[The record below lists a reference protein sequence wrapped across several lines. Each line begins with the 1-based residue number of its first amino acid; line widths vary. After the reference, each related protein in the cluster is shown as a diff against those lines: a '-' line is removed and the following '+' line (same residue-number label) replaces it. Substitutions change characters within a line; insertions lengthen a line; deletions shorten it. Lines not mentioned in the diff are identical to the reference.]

1 MSRTIINQN
10 VAYVVGAWFA
20 LSLGLPILTEG
31 FPLGPHRQQGPLLL
45 YFAFQN
51 NAGFNEV
58 TRFQVSPGFP
68 TQHAG
73 SADQGCITIDDART
87 QLVTI

>member
-1 MSRTIINQN
+1 M
-10 VAYVVGAWFA
+10 VEAWFV

-51 NAGFNEV
+51 NVGFNKA
-58 TRFQVSPGFP
+58 TRFQVSPGFS
-68 TQHAG
+68 TRHAE
-73 SADQGCITIDDART
+73 SADQGCITIDDTRT
-87 QLVTI
+87 QLVII